1 MLFSYTYLLR
11 VCVSMR
17 VCVSVR
23 VRVVKMWPHTPSLHF
38 TGMRL
43 NDYKTRGPQHKLNHQ
58 TMARGQTAIKLKIYG
73 RCSGIR
79 EVRPTNHIKYGCEKL
94 TKYTTCTL
102 WHRHKRTQTKCLRWL
117 LSGLMSH

>member
-43 NDYKTRGPQHKLNHQ
+43 NDYKTRHGAHN
-58 TMARGQTAIKLKIYG
+58 TSST
-73 RCSGIR
+73 
-79 EVRPTNHIKYGCEKL
+79 
-94 TKYTTCTL
+94 TKL
-102 WHRHKRTQTKCLRWL
+102 WHADRRP
-117 LSGLMSH
+117 